1 MNNIVRFIYSFADKH
16 QGLEKAAVKFKGI
29 RLNVSSGFPRKPDG
43 RYWLYPLSAELAERL
58 TDRGF
63 KYKVI
68 F

>member
-1 MNNIVRFIYSFADKH
+1 MNNIVRFIYSFADVQ

-58 TDRGF
+58 AEKKFR
-63 KYKVI
+63 YRVNY
-68 F
+68 